1 MCRNLEKVGQKNL
14 QMILE
19 RMNSSKKCL
28 IVNTTPSPLGKTA
41 DPLVFYGAGG
51 YDLTNPASK
60 ETAKKTLTGLLSIP
74 ETEGKVFCE
83 LV

>member
-28 IVNTTPSPLGKTA
+28 IVNTTPSPLGKATN
-41 DPLVFYGAGG
+41 PLIYYGAGG
-51 YDLTNPASK
+51 YDLTKADSK
-60 ETAKKTLTGLLSIP
+60 EKAKIILTGLVSLP
-74 ETEGKVFCE
+74 ETKDKVFCK
-83 LV
+83 LI